1 MKLLLQRLEFQ
12 PTRTFGALSIDGTF
26 QCWTLEDV
34 VREPGVKVFG
44 QTAIPFGEYRVAL
57 TRSERFQRV
66 LPLLLAVPNFYG
78 VRIHAGNTE
87 ADTEGC
93 ILVGTDRLA
102 TGIGR
107 SRVAL
112 DGLLA
117 KMRARPLTEPVTLSI
132 VR

>member
-12 PTRTFGALSIDGTF
+12 PNRTFGALSIDGTF

-34 VREPGVKVFG
+34 VREPGAKVFG

-117 KMRARPLTEPVTLSI
+117 KMQARPLTEPITLSI